1 MVIIR
6 ISVMCWKFRLK
17 ARNKERKNM
26 KQRQINSKKGFTII
40 EVVLV
45 LAIAALI
52 FLMVFLA
59 LPALGRSQRDTQ
71 RKEDMS
77 RMATAITNYQ
87 SNNSGANPTGA
98 ADFEGKKEYTSG
110 ELSAM
115 DRKGWKYFYA
125 KYLLVQDG
133 TKDKF
138 ADPDGTAYGL
148 QVAACTVASKKNGET
163 CPNAVQKTDMT
174 WTDQAKDHKI
184 RVVTN
189 ATCDG
194 ETAVYSTGE
203 RKVAL
208 LYRSEGG
215 GVLCRDL

>member
-1 MVIIR
+1 
-6 ISVMCWKFRLK
+6 MCWKFRLK

-71 RKEDMS
+71 RKEDLS
-77 RMATAITNYQ
+77 RMATAVTNYQ
-87 SNNSGANPTGA
+87 SNNSGANPTGTGQVQ
-98 ADFEGKKEYTSG
+98 GKAEFTPSDIATFG
-110 ELSAM
+110 RGTWG
-115 DRKGWKYFYA
+115 DFYA

-138 ADPDGTAYGL
+138 ADPDGTPYSLNVMSCG
-148 QVAACTVASKKNGET
+148 ASLKNGES
-163 CPNAVQKTDMT
+163 CQNGQKDKIT
-174 WTDQAKDHKI
+174 WTQQAEKHEI
-184 RVVTN
+184 NVITN
-189 ATCDG
+189 ASCDG
-194 ETAVYSTGE
+194 ETAVYSSGA
-203 RKVAL
+203 RKIAL
-208 LYRSEGG
+208 LYKAEQG